1 MPNSTSLSGKHILA
15 YVLPAIP
22 TAALSVP
29 LIVYIPPLYAE
40 TTLLTVGL
48 VGTLFTLSK
57 FVDVITDPL
66 FGWLSDRVWFRWGRR
81 RTWMVL
87 SVPLL
92 MVSVHMLFHPPS
104 GAGATYLLFWL
115 FFVYLG
121 YTILLLSHLAWAA
134 ELAESYDERSRIIGW
149 RQVVGTGGMLM
160 VLILPAIGELSGL
173 IEGAAGRANLMSWF
187 LVITLPLFVAITTL
201 TLPDPLPKTR
211 SLATRLG
218 DFLVV
223 FRNKHLRRVLTATL
237 LLDTAIGITGSLYVW
252 LAVYVFRIPDMTSL
266 VLVVYFSA
274 GMVFV
279 PLWMALAK
287 RFEKHH
293 VYTGA
298 MIYGMI
304 TLGFFGITSGAH
316 IALIMAANIFY
327 GVAFGAGIFL
337 ARSMVAD
344 TADHDQLQTGQV
356 RMGFFFS
363 SLTLTGKI
371 GSALGPAIAYNLLEQ
386 VGFDP
391 KGVVSDTASG
401 WLLFT
406 FIVPPAVLLGA
417 AGLIMRGHTLT
428 RARHRDI
435 RAELD
440 AG

>member
-1 MPNSTSLSGKHILA
+1 MSNSKPLSGKHILA

-29 LIVYIPPLYAE
+29 LTVYIPPLYAE

-81 RTWMVL
+81 RTWMAL

-92 MVSVHMLFHPPS
+92 MVSVHQLFHPPI
-104 GAGATYLLFWL
+104 GAGAAYLLFWL

-134 ELAESYDERSRIIGW
+134 ELAKSYDERSRIIGW
-149 RQVVGTGGMLM
+149 RQAVGTAGMLM
-160 VLILPAIGELSGL
+160 VMILPAIGELSGL
-173 IEGAAGRANLMSWF
+173 IAGAAERANLMSWF
-187 LVITLPLFVAITTL
+187 VVITLPIFVAITAL

-266 VLVVYFSA
+266 VLVVYFGA
-274 GMVFV
+274 GAAFV

-298 MIYGMI
+298 MVYGMI
-304 TLGFFGITSGAH
+304 TLGFFGVTSGAH
-316 IALIMAANIFY
+316 IALIMAANLFY

-337 ARSMVAD
+337 SRSMIAD
-344 TADHDQLQTGQV
+344 AADHDQLESGQA

-371 GSALGPAIAYNLLEQ
+371 GIALGPAIAYNLLEQ

-391 KGVVSDTASG
+391 KGVVSDRASG

-406 FIVPPAVLLGA
+406 FIVPPALLLGA
-417 AGLIMRGHTLT
+417 AGLVMRRHTLT